1 MFYKQIT
8 DKLKKEADK
17 RKLTKSNMCTWLII
31 VLLAIYIRF
40 MGTFLTMFSD
50 WWNLLSFSVVYL
62 IVILLIYLL
71 EKSIEYI
78 RAIIIHAI
86 VFLCA
91 WNTIYLYAY
100 CNRNTDK
107 AIHATVSLNGYG
119 TRPVPKVLFTYKGYK
134 FEKVVN
140 LKDVISKYGDNLRNI
155 CELELSL
162 SEVDALPIFYYIN
175 YIDVV
180 KKEKTND
187 KYKTDAND

>member
-78 RAIIIHAI
+78 RAIIISAI

-91 WNTIYLYAY
+91 WNTISN
-100 CNRNTDK
+100 C
-107 AIHATVSLNGYG
+107 
-119 TRPVPKVLFTYKGYK
+119 
-134 FEKVVN
+134 
-140 LKDVISKYGDNLRNI
+140 SKLI
-155 CELELSL
+155 LQ
-162 SEVDALPIFYYIN
+162 I
-175 YIDVV
+175 
-180 KKEKTND
+180 
-187 KYKTDAND
+187 